1 MKTDDLIE
9 MLARGAGP
17 APRAVVISR
26 LAPAAGVGVGL
37 SVLLAVLLLG
47 AIPAELYATPAPWIK
62 FLYTGALAG
71 IAGWLAARFSKPGAR
86 TALPAGLL
94 LSAALLM
101 LGFGIT
107 TLVALPSHE
116 RLSALL
122 GHSWLSCP
130 WNVLGLSLPSFIAAF
145 WALRGLA
152 PTQLRLAGFAA
163 GIFAGSLGA
172 FGYSFA
178 CPEASVAFVAVW
190 YSLGILLS
198 GLLGAVLGPKLLD
211 W

>member
-1 MKTDDLIE
+1 VKTDDLIE

-17 APRAVVISR
+17 APSAVVIRR
-26 LAPAAGVGVGL
+26 LAPAAGVGVAV
-37 SVLLAVLLLG
+37 SILLAVLLLG
-47 AIPAELYATPAPWIK
+47 AIPAAMYATPVPWIK

-71 IAGWLAARFSKPGAR
+71 SAGWLVARFSKPAAR

-94 LSAALLM
+94 ISVALTM
-101 LGFGIT
+101 LVLGVT
-107 TLVALPSHE
+107 TLVATPSGE
-116 RLSALL
+116 RLPALL
-122 GHSWLSCP
+122 GHSWLACP
-130 WNVLGLSLPSFIAAF
+130 WNVLGLSLPAFAGAF

-178 CPEASVAFVAVW
+178 CPEASVAFIAAW
-190 YSLGILLS
+190 YTFGILLS
-198 GLLGAVLGPKLLD
+198 GLIGAGLGPKLLD

>member
-1 MKTDDLIE
+1 VKTDDLID

-17 APRAVVISR
+17 APRAVVIRR

-47 AIPAELYATPAPWIK
+47 AIPAAMYSTPAPWIK

-71 IAGWLAARFSKPGAR
+71 SAGWLVARFSKPGAQ

-94 LSAALLM
+94 ISAVLIMLALAI
-101 LGFGIT
+101 IT
-107 TLVALPSHE
+107 FLATGSDE
-116 RLSALL
+116 RLSALI
-122 GHSWLSCP
+122 GHSWLFCP
-130 WNVLGLSLPSFIAAF
+130 WNVLVLSLPAFIGVV

-152 PTQLRLAGFAA
+152 PTQLRLAGFSA
-163 GIFAGSLGA
+163 GVLAGSLGA

-190 YSLGILLS
+190 YTLGILLS
-198 GLLGAVLGPKLLD
+198 GLIGAALGPMLLD

>member
-1 MKTDDLIE
+1 VRTDDLVA

-17 APRAVVISR
+17 APRALVVRR
-26 LAPAAGVGVGL
+26 LAPAAAGGLGL
-37 SVLLAVLLLG
+37 SVVLAVAFLG
-47 AIPAELYATPAPWIK
+47 AIPADLYATAAPWIK
-62 FLYTGALAG
+62 FLYTGSLAG
-71 IAGWLAARFSKPGAR
+71 IAVWLAARFSKPGAR
-86 TALPAGLL
+86 TMLPAV
-94 LSAALLM
+94 LLM
-101 LGFGIT
+101 SVALVMLALGTT
-107 TLVALPSHE
+107 TLLATPSGE

-122 GHSWLSCP
+122 GHSWQACP
-130 WNVLGLSLPSFIAAF
+130 WNVLGLSLPALACAF

-152 PTQLRLAGFAA
+152 PTSLGWAGFAA

-178 CPEASVAFVAVW
+178 CPEASAAFVAVW